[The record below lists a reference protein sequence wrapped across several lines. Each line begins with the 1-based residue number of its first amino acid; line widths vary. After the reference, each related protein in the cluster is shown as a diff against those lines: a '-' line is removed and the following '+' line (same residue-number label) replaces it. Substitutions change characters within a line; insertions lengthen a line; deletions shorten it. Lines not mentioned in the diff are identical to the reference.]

1 MAVYSAPEGFIWDP
15 ATGLYVRKSII
26 TDGAGIRYRH
36 RMFFNADTG
45 EYTQFSEPIVRQAQP
60 VQPAYAPHAPVSKT
74 KAAKTK
80 KVKTKAAVKTAKKKR
95 GAWFY
100 IGTAAVIAIVLFL
113 TVSRN
118 DKMFKELSD
127 EQKEEFVNDYIVEEL
142 PAWSVD
148 AEPYYG
154 EINGGGIIR

>member
-15 ATGLYVRKSII
+15 STGLYVSESIL
-26 TDGAGIRYRH
+26 TDGAGTRYRH
-36 RMFFNADTG
+36 RMYFNADTG
-45 EYTQFSEPIVRQAQP
+45 EYTQFSEPIVWQTPP
-60 VQPAYAPHAPVSKT
+60 VQPAYVPSAPVK
-74 KAAKTK
+74 KAKET
-80 KVKTKAAVKTAKKKR
+80 KTKAAVKKAGKKR

-113 TVSRN
+113 TVSLN
-118 DKMFKELSD
+118 DKKFEVLSD

-148 AEPYYG
+148 AEPYNG